1 MRPTKKRLYQ
11 NGGPLGPGDDKPV
24 EGVSMLPTAEVAAQ
38 FEPRDEDEAKIYAN
52 LGVEGVMALR
62 DMKGAVRGGRDQ
74 FARDFMVPALEGAL
88 AVETGAGALEMGA
101 LAAKFGPKVAQ
112 GLMQLVKRGVTKG
125 VNKMGN
131 AAFKTGMRAVKEG
144 EAGINRPKVR
154 EGIQPMTD
162 IDGVSYNQRG
172 DFTVRGDYYDKP
184 EVQALLQERGAKLDA
199 LEKAAGLP
207 SQSLDVPYETRQY
220 MKAFRQYEDQIDE
233 WNKVFEADGDPGDFP
248 LLTDIME
255 RSNSLDIEA
264 FGDPRIDSNARL
276 IEGLSRLMDQ
286 GVTPDKLRKAGYDG
300 AARAME
306 SQMRE
311 GFIRQGV
318 SGPTPEALE
327 YYGKEFFGQ

>member
-112 GLMQLVKRGVTKG
+112 GLMQLVKQGITKG

-131 AAFKTGMRAVKEG
+131 ASFKSGMRAVKG
-144 EAGINRPKVR
+144 EPGINRTKVR

-162 IDGVSYNQRG
+162 IEGVTVTERG
-172 DFTVRGDYYDKP
+172 DFTVRGDFYDRP
-184 EVQALLQERGAKLDA
+184 EIKQALKDRESKLNA
-199 LEKAAGLP
+199 LEEAAGLP
-207 SQSLDVPYETRQY
+207 SSMNMEVPFETRQY
-220 MKAFRQYEDQIDE
+220 MNAFRLLEDRIDQ
-233 WNKVFEADGDPGDFP
+233 WDKVFKAGGDPGDFP

-255 RSNSLDIEA
+255 NSGSVLKEA
-264 FGDPRIDSNARL
+264 FGNPRVDSNARM
-276 IEGLSRLMDQ
+276 IDGFSRLLDQ
-286 GVTPDKLRKAGYDG
+286 GVTPDKLRQAGYDG
-300 AARAME
+300 AARTME
-306 SQMRE
+306 GQIRE

-327 YYGKEFFGQ
+327 YYGKEFFGR

>member
-1 MRPTKKRLYQ
+1 MKARKKRLYQ
-11 NGGPLGPGDDKPV
+11 NGGPLGPGDDRPV
-24 EGVSMLPTAEVAAQ
+24 EGVSMLPTAEVTAQ
-38 FEPRDEDEAKIYAN
+38 FEPRDEDEAKVYAN

-74 FARDFMVPALEGAL
+74 FARDFLVPALEGAL
-88 AVETGAGALEMGA
+88 AAETGAGALEMGA

-112 GLMQLVKRGVTKG
+112 GLMRLVGKG
-125 VNKMGN
+125 VGKLTGSG
-131 AAFKTGMRAVKEG
+131 AKTGMRAVKEA
-144 EAGINRPKVR
+144 EPGIKRPQVR

-162 IDGVSYNQRG
+162 IEGVSYNQRG
-172 DFTVRGDYYDKP
+172 DFTVRGDYFDRP
-184 EVQALLQERGAKLDA
+184 EVKALLQERGAKLDA
-199 LEKAAGLP
+199 LEEAAGLP
-207 SQSLDVPYETRQY
+207 SASSLDVPYETRQY
-220 MKAFRQYEDQIDE
+220 MKAFRQFEDQIDE
-233 WNKVFEADGDPGDFP
+233 WNKVFEAGGDPGDFP

-255 RSNSLDIEA
+255 RSNAVDIEA
-264 FGDPRIDSNARL
+264 FGPRSIDSNARL
-276 IEGLSRLMDQ
+276 IDGLSRLLDQ

-327 YYGKEFFGQ
+327 YYGKEFFGR